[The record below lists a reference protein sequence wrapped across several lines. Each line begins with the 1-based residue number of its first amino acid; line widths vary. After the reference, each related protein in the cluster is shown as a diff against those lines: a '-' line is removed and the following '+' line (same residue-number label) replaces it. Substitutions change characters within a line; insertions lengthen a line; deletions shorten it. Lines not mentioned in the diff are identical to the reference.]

1 MWAVDAILTG
11 GVVPKAAFSDPNPSP
26 VTATPTPDS
35 HPEADTAGFQDMVS
49 GAVSQKHYVEELVSD
64 VKVRREGVPNLGSLL
79 AGGVKKG
86 LKGLSVSQDD
96 AKLSGD
102 VTTVLSSIDAYLSRL
117 VTASNTASEQCEFWM
132 RWVLRLLD
140 LLAQNQEG
148 EAILNSPQNSLP
160 SPNPR
165 SPSNSRRMRSTR
177 GGSLSPEDASPGT
190 GSLSSVAKKAAMK
203 TAKSKV
209 GVMLDLVAAP
219 PKWLL
224 PKTAAPK
231 ARASP

>member
-1 MWAVDAILTG
+1 
-11 GVVPKAAFSDPNPSP
+11 
-26 VTATPTPDS
+26 
-35 HPEADTAGFQDMVS
+35 MVS
-49 GAVSQKHYVEELVSD
+49 GAVSQKHYVEELVSN

-86 LKGLSVSQDD
+86 LKSLSASRDD

-102 VTTVLSSIDAYLSRL
+102 VTTVLSSIDEYLTRL

-140 LLAQNQEG
+140 HLAQNQEG
-148 EAILNSPQNSLP
+148 DAMINSPQNSLP

-165 SPSNSRRMRSTR
+165 SPSNSHWMRSIR
-177 GGSLSPEDASPGT
+177 GGSLSPEEASPGT

-219 PKWLL
+219 PKWRL
-224 PKTAAPK
+224 PKTAVPK
-231 ARASP
+231 GAGP